1 MAKAVSPCAP
11 SDALTALAAQLE
23 ERGLTRLYAATS
35 GHVGVL
41 SVEAGVTVWTNGKV
55 LCWHID
61 GEETRL
67 PAADPMY
74 AARTLIRLMGMYGHK
89 PASLCAHRPQCWA
102 RNGEILPARETT
114 PGWYE
119 RYRYGAAP
127 SEALQSGDWRASVMS
142 GPPRTP
148 SFVGGLAGQSA
159 CPGLTR
165 QDFFLLPSIRLAL
178 SH

>member
-11 SDALTALAAQLE
+11 SDALNALASYLE

-74 AARTLIRLMGMYGHK
+74 AARTLIRLMG
-89 PASLCAHRPQCWA
+89 
-102 RNGEILPARETT
+102 
-114 PGWYE
+114 
-119 RYRYGAAP
+119 GAGA
-127 SEALQSGDWRASVMS
+127 
-142 GPPRTP
+142 
-148 SFVGGLAGQSA
+148 
-159 CPGLTR
+159 
-165 QDFFLLPSIRLAL
+165 
-178 SH
+178 